1 MLKSWFRNLR
11 MKKYS
16 STLPTGLLPL
26 RKIRSALIL
35 LDGTDPGCLKFS
47 ERIETFMRAHGIA
60 VSFIYTDLRKIGK
73 DTTVYACGHEVINR
87 CDVDW
92 TGMPDRK
99 GKGRLFSS
107 DVDLFADLTG
117 SDDFTCR
124 FISAVAR
131 AGFKIGTVAYPGNPF
146 DLVIADQA
154 NAAGPPARPEEGT
167 PATMSKIEAMFDF
180 LNRIV

>member
-16 STLPTGLLPL
+16 STLTTGLLPL
-26 RKIRSALIL
+26 RNIRSALIL
-35 LDGTDPGCLKFS
+35 LDGTD
-47 ERIETFMRAHGIA
+47 TFMLAHGIA

-99 GKGRLFSS
+99 EKGRLFSS

-124 FISAVAR
+124 FISAAAR
-131 AGFKIGTVAYPGNPF
+131 AGFKIGTIAYPDNPF

-154 NAAGPPARPEEGT
+154 NAAGSQDRPEEGT